1 MSSILSRR
9 RLRALA
15 ALVSLLVAMVPPT
28 PVAARMDDTIVAR
41 YLTAERPGLADT
53 LQRVVDTARVEF
65 GMPGVSAAVRFPD
78 GTTWTGVD
86 GFADVAAGIRVAP
99 ETPFALASISK
110 PFVAGVVMGLVEEGR
125 LHLGDSVARLVP
137 GVKLGG
143 QTIDPRITVRELL
156 DHTSGLRD
164 HLTTSA
170 LDKAVLAAP
179 TEHWSIA
186 RALRYVGKPIAAPG
200 VGFYYSN
207 TNYLLL
213 GLVVE
218 RITGTT
224 IATLLHDRWIGPLGL
239 STATYQGVDAPSSTP
254 AIAYRF
260 DSSLPT
266 ALPIDITDGTDV
278 RPFRAITTAAG
289 PAGSLMASAAD
300 TANWLEALVTAKA
313 LAPETVA
320 RMVEDAWRLRAI
332 DRRAPYGLGLQVY
345 QIGGRQ
351 SLGHSGRL
359 LGERGVAR
367 YFPDA
372 GLTIVVLTNQS
383 RADPSIVLT
392 RLLEKLLPWREPPGQ
407 PAF

>member
-1 MSSILSRR
+1 MGP
-9 RLRALA
+9 A
-15 ALVSLLVAMVPPT
+15 
-28 PVAARMDDTIVAR
+28 IVER
-41 YLTAERPGLADT
+41 YLTADRPGLAAT
-53 LQRVVDTARVEF
+53 LQRVVDTARLEF
-65 GMPGVSAAVRFPD
+65 GLPGVSVAVRFPD
-78 GTTWTGVD
+78 GTTWTGVN
-86 GFADVAAGIRVAP
+86 GFADVASGILVAP

-110 PFVAGVVMGLVEEGR
+110 PFVAGVVMGLVEEGS
-125 LHLGDSVARLVP
+125 LHLGDSAARLLPDVT
-137 GVKLGG
+137 LGG

-207 TNYLLL
+207 TNYVLL
-213 GLVVE
+213 GLIVE
-218 RITGTT
+218 RITGTS
-224 IATLLHDRWIGPLGL
+224 IATLLHERWITPLGL
-239 STATYQGVDAPSSTP
+239 TTATYQGVDAPSSTP

-260 DSSLPT
+260 DSTLPT
-266 ALPIDITDGTDV
+266 AVPIDITDGTDI
-278 RPFRAITTAAG
+278 RPFAAITTASG

-300 TANWLEALVTAKA
+300 TAHWLEALVTAKA

-320 RMVEDAWRLRAI
+320 RMVDDARRQTAIIRA
-332 DRRAPYGLGLQVY
+332 APYGLGLQVY
-345 QIGGRQ
+345 QVDGHPSI
-351 SLGHSGRL
+351 GHSGRL

-367 YFPDA
+367 YFPDP

-383 RADPSIVLT
+383 RTDPSIVLT
-392 RLLEKLLPWREPPGQ
+392 RLLAKLLPWRELPGLL
-407 PAF
+407 AS